1 MFKLAASFNNL
12 FNKNSNDKDTEI
24 SLSSDSELPNAGC
37 LDAPNA
43 INATK
48 TAWLVQ
54 DLESKKVVRLL
65 LL

>member
-48 TAWLVQ
+48 TA
-54 DLESKKVVRLL
+54 
-65 LL
+65 